1 MSTGNQ
7 QFDND
12 TAPCFRF
19 CHAGGAVTLQMQ
31 QLEAPIPTEGEDA
44 LQLMMWKYC
53 TSCDLITNFVPVA
66 DSTWSLSFAMC
77 ALMAVGFCYSSCL
90 YIKLGNLQQVK
101 VSINII
107 RILYRRQKSSPFLFH
122 R

>member
-1 MSTGNQ
+1 MSTGNR

-66 DSTWSLSFAMC
+66 DSTWSLSFAMFLHLLLHENTLVRRGADRPDAKC
-77 ALMAVGFCYSSCL
+77 SHSLHQVNIHFYSDS
-90 YIKLGNLQQVK
+90 N
-101 VSINII
+101 
-107 RILYRRQKSSPFLFH
+107 
-122 R
+122 

>member
-1 MSTGNQ
+1 MT
-7 QFDND
+7 
-12 TAPCFRF
+12 PCFRF

-66 DSTWSLSFAMC
+66 DSTWSLSFAMFLHLLLHENTLVRRGADRPDAKC
-77 ALMAVGFCYSSCL
+77 SHSLHQVNTHFYSGSKNGFTFCL
-90 YIKLGNLQQVK
+90 LYVFI
-101 VSINII
+101 VSIV
-107 RILYRRQKSSPFLFH
+107 
-122 R
+122 